1 MLRMLTLA
9 TTCLVIAPHLA
20 RAGDPEDPMKVITP
34 AADAQITIGK
44 GSVQVKAKFDAAS
57 SEAKD
62 ECQYGDSP
70 GHCSFRCLVVQP
82 TDRETIRWQGP
93 VVNTPSCVFPAKDQ
107 LQFRS
112 GPAHIGLAFAR
123 VGSSLDYGW
132 LEPEGNTVIF
142 TANPQGKPATTTPKG
157 KPATAAELDGTYRPS
172 SGSGSA
178 NCSMLTGSSADPL
191 ELHFKGSQVTGV
203 IPYKSVMF
211 GPVTFKVTPV
221 PWVEDEDLGTP
232 GAVHGRIAE
241 QTIALPKPR
250 FSSKDHDKDDMAA
263 AQRLTA
269 VRIHGYF
276 ENRCASPIAR
286 NVTRTGWTSGC
297 DLRGNREDYGAEA
310 TILLEG
316 LAGDDVVS
324 AFSCDVGYVRVDTSG
339 YRR

>member
-20 RAGDPEDPMKVITP
+20 RAEDPMKVITP
-34 AADAQITIGK
+34 AADAQISIGK
-44 GSVQVKAKFDAAS
+44 GPVNVTAKFDAAA
-57 SEAKD
+57 SEARD

-82 TDRETIRWQGP
+82 TDRATIRWQGP

-107 LQFRS
+107 LQFRT
-112 GPAHIGLAFAR
+112 GPAHIGLSFAR
-123 VGSSLDYGW
+123 VGSSTDYGW

-142 TANPQGKPATTTPKG
+142 TASPKGTSTASPKKG
-157 KPATAAELDGTYRPS
+157 KPATAEELDGAYTPY
-172 SGSGSA
+172 SGSGNA
-178 NCSMLTGSSADPL
+178 NCSMLTGSSAKL
-191 ELHFKGSQVTGV
+191 LQLHVKGSQVTGV
-203 IPYKSVMF
+203 IGYKNVMF
-211 GPVTFKVTPV
+211 GPVTFKITPV
-221 PWVEDEDLGTP
+221 PWEEDEDLGTP
-232 GAVHGRIAE
+232 GAVHGRIAQ

-250 FSSKDHDKDDMAA
+250 FSGKDHDKDDMAA

-269 VRIHGYF
+269 VRIDGWF

-297 DLRGNREDYGAEA
+297 DLRGNREDYGASA
-310 TILLEG
+310 SIQFDG

-324 AFSCDVGYVRVDTSG
+324 AFRCDVGY
-339 YRR
+339 RR